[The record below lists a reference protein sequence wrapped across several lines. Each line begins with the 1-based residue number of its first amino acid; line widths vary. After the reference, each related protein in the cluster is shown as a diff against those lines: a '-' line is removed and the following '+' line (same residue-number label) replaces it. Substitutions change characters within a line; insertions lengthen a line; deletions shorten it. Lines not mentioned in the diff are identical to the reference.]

1 MADALSIA
9 LSGLQAQQTRL
20 AATASNIANAS
31 TTGRVPGASSSAPA
45 SASSST
51 APAVYSTVTVDFTSL
66 ESGGV
71 KANVTANPNGYEL
84 AYDPSASYANSDGY
98 VAAPAVD
105 LAQESVN
112 LIETRTAYKANIS
125 VIKTQD
131 EMLGELLDTIA

>member
-31 TTGRVPGASSSAPA
+31 TTGAVPAGASTSASSSAG
-45 SASSST
+45 
-51 APAVYSTVTVDFTSL
+51 PAVYKPLQVNFTSV

-71 KANVTANPNGYEL
+71 RADVSPDPNGYEIS
-84 AYDPSASYANSDGY
+84 YDPSSSYANSDGY

-112 LIETRTAYKANIS
+112 LIETKAAYKANIS

-131 EMLGELLDTIA
+131 EMLGDLLDTIA